1 MFGISSIRFH
11 GLWYSIS
18 SVSTKTVLGIPSPFL
33 PFPQKRSWV
42 IHLHI
47 LVHLFPGKSFFPFIT
62 IVVKFNM
69 HPHFYTGWLFFVR
82 LFKLFSV
89 PGPSVPTKTQ
99 KRSWYSALLSQSD
112 IAYCFNYLGIS
123 VSTNTKNGLGY
134 SAMFWLLVH
143 LFLCKSVFSIHQ
155 DTIHESLSLNL
166 TYILIFMSGF
176 WLVFYPGSVL
186 RHVLELF
193 SNFENLQKCSW
204 VFSSSKSERHGR
216 ICNNLGIFILSSIS
230 QKLCWVGIHIS
241 I

>member
-1 MFGISSIRFH
+1 MHLSKIMFGISSIRFH

-69 HPHFYTGWLFFVR
+69 HPHFYTEWLFFVR

-99 KRSWYSALLSQSD
+99 KRSW
-112 IAYCFNYLGIS
+112 
-123 VSTNTKNGLGY
+123 
-134 SAMFWLLVH
+134 
-143 LFLCKSVFSIHQ
+143 
-155 DTIHESLSLNL
+155 
-166 TYILIFMSGF
+166 
-176 WLVFYPGSVL
+176 
-186 RHVLELF
+186 
-193 SNFENLQKCSW
+193 
-204 VFSSSKSERHGR
+204 VFSSSKSERHC
-216 ICNNLGIFILSSIS
+216 ILLQLLGYIRFHEY
-230 QKLCWVGIHIS
+230 QKWSWVFCHVLTPGPSFSVEVGFFHTS
-241 I
+241 RYDP